1 MTLCEHVAEP
11 HFDTRETAELLGI
24 ERRTIDYWI
33 YNKKLPIRLIEGRNY
48 VRLCDL
54 EKILYEGSASI
65 EREKNRRLKESA
77 KLKKHR
83 APPSHKKLKTTS
95 NSSHNKSTRDD
106 DRV

>member
-33 YNKKLPIRLIEGRNY
+33 YNKKLPIRLIEGRYY

-65 EREKNRRLKESA
+65 EREKNRRLKVSA